1 MSILNYYQELNRL
14 IARVEA
20 STGNSQQIEFAIAAN
35 KMMEMILACK
45 DTSQKVV
52 LIGNGGS
59 AAIASHSAVDLWKNG
74 GIKAITFNDASLLTC
89 VSNDYSYDFVFEKPV
104 GMFAAKDDL
113 LIAISSS
120 GKSKNIINGVKAA
133 QKNKC
138 QVITLSG
145 FAKDNPLRRMGDLN
159 FYVPSNEY
167 GHVELIHH
175 SICHYVYDMI
185 LERNK

>member
-14 IARVEA
+14 ITKIEVSDINNR
-20 STGNSQQIEFAIAAN
+20 QIEFSSAAN
-35 KMMEMILACK
+35 LMMEMILACK
-45 DTSQKVV
+45 GTKQKIV

-59 AAIASHSAVDLWKNG
+59 AAIASHSAVDFWKNG

-89 VSNDYSYDFVFEKPV
+89 VSNDYSYDYVFAKPIE
-104 GMFAAKDDL
+104 MFADKDDL

-120 GKSKNIINGVKAA
+120 GQSKNIINGAKAA

-138 QVITLSG
+138 KIVTLSG
-145 FAKDNPLRRMGDLN
+145 FAKENPLRTLGDLN

-167 GHVELIHH
+167 GHVEIIHH

-185 LERNK
+185 IKGER